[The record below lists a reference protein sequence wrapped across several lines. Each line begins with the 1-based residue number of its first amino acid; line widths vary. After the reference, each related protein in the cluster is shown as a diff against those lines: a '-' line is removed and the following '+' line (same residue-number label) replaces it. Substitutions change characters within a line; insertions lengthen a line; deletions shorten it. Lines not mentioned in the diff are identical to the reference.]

1 MSGFAKGGYVDGPRG
16 DGDDS
21 VPFMLYHA
29 EHSLTEDQVRL
40 LTPDLVMKLTEET
53 RGGEEPFSWRVSP
66 DAIREAEER
75 Q

>member
-1 MSGFAKGGYVDGPRG
+1 MSAYTED
-16 DGDDS
+16 
-21 VPFMLYHA
+21 
-29 EHSLTEDQVRL
+29 EHEPSLTAEQVL
-40 LTPDLVMKLTEET
+40 KLTEET

>member
-1 MSGFAKGGYVDGPRG
+1 MSTYAEGGYVKDPGEPA
-16 DGDDS
+16 DDT
-21 VPFMLYHA
+21 VPVMIGRHEQY
-29 EHSLTEDQVRL
+29 LTADQVL
-40 LTPDLVMKLTEET
+40 KLTEET

>member
-1 MSGFAKGGYVDGPRG
+1 MSGYAKGGYVKGPG
-16 DGDDS
+16 EPADDT
-21 VPFMLYHA
+21 VPVMIGRQEQYLTA
-29 EHSLTEDQVRL
+29 EQVL
-40 LTPDLVMKLTEET
+40 KLTQET